1 MAAEAGASKPS
12 LTGRTGEGGSAD
24 LEVAAVYSEDLPK
37 LINEG
42 GYAEQQI
49 FNEGKKV
56 PLFWKKMPLRTFTIR
71 SKRSMPG
78 LKGQADSLVSWE
90 PIQTE
95 VKTGVHLPF

>member
-12 LTGRTGEGGSAD
+12 LTWRTGEGVSAD

-49 FNEGKKV
+49 FNEGKK
-56 PLFWKKMPLRTFTIR
+56 
-71 SKRSMPG
+71 
-78 LKGQADSLVSWE
+78 
-90 PIQTE
+90 
-95 VKTGVHLPF
+95 